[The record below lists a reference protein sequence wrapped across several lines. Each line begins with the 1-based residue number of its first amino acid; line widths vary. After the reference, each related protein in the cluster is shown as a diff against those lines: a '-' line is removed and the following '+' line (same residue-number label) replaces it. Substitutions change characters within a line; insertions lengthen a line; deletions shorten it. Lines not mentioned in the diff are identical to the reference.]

1 MRLAPMSRAVGTNG
15 KRTESKS
22 LIIFHYSQN
31 LWLFWMDSSKMFIN
45 SLNIPKGSKWENVQQ
60 SFTQMVDR
68 SRDST
73 HHKTKSMPPKKDAIS
88 KRKQSSKQWPQQKY
102 RRNKGSLYHWCP
114 SIWPYESLVIIL
126 FWGIGWWYLRGW
138 LVMQLVHNYHH
149 KGFNLDV
156 TMMFMT
162 ETTIMKLFSWGLTG
176 GRLQFSWLPL
186 PPFRFEG
193 RPPFPKQRRCRFCLG
208 GLSGL
213 WFNES
218 WSRYFNLRGGWSTP
232 PKNAGMSTKEGTIQ
246 LSFNTIIFQGE
257 LFAFGGVWHVN
268 HPPLLFLKGRT
279 TSGKTLLAPVNLFLI
294 CFRHCAEEGR
304 FFTHSER
311 ALKIKQLV
319 VSPRRFNHSFA
330 VVVSQESVQTGCQK
344 TCITISHRETQLQNN
359 GSEVW
364 FALFPSG

>member
-1 MRLAPMSRAVGTNG
+1 MKRNILNHHLDLIFPSFTNLGRKSLQPPKKHNGFLMRLAPMSRAVGTNG

-126 FWGIGWWYLRGW
+126 FGGIGWWYLRGW

-162 ETTIMKLFSWGLTG
+162 ITTIMKLFSWGPG
-176 GRLQFSWLPL
+176 GWLVDVCSFHDYL
-186 PPFRFEG
+186 F
-193 RPPFPKQRRCRFCLG
+193 LH
-208 GLSGL
+208 SGL
-213 WFNES
+213 KADRRRFRSNDE
-218 WSRYFNLRGGWSTP
+218 
-232 PKNAGMSTKEGTIQ
+232 KMSF
-246 LSFNTIIFQGE
+246 L
-257 LFAFGGVWHVN
+257 FGGSIR
-268 HPPLLFLKGRT
+268 PM
-279 TSGKTLLAPVNLFLI
+279 
-294 CFRHCAEEGR
+294 
-304 FFTHSER
+304 
-311 ALKIKQLV
+311 
-319 VSPRRFNHSFA
+319 
-330 VVVSQESVQTGCQK
+330 VQW
-344 TCITISHRETQLQNN
+344 IME
-359 GSEVW
+359 
-364 FALFPSG
+364 

>member
-193 RPPFPKQRRCRFCLG
+193 RPPPFPKQRRKNVVFVWGVYQAYGSMNHGVGISTWEVVEVHPPKMQACPLKKGPYSCLSTPSFSRASCS
-208 GLSGL
+208 LSG
-213 WFNES
+213 E
-218 WSRYFNLRGGWSTP
+218 YD
-232 PKNAGMSTKEGTIQ
+232 MS
-246 LSFNTIIFQGE
+246 II
-257 LFAFGGVWHVN
+257 
-268 HPPLLFLKGRT
+268 HPC
-279 TSGKTLLAPVNLFLI
+279 
-294 CFRHCAEEGR
+294 CF
-304 FFTHSER
+304 
-311 ALKIKQLV
+311 
-319 VSPRRFNHSFA
+319 
-330 VVVSQESVQTGCQK
+330 
-344 TCITISHRETQLQNN
+344 
-359 GSEVW
+359 
-364 FALFPSG
+364 